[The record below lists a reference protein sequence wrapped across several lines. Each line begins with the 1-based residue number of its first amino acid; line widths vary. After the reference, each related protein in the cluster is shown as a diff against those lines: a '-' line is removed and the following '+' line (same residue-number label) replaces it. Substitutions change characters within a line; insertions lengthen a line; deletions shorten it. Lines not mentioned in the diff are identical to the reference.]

1 MKINNFRAEG
11 RTIEK
16 YFGYAAISVCM
27 LMISLLFT
35 ACPGTTPS
43 ANPDNGSVANGEK
56 PEKPEKTSG
65 YDAAS
70 GIGSVQ
76 GVNFVMKPIAAV
88 TNASI
93 GHSAEKNGI

>member
-1 MKINNFRAEG
+1 MKINNFRTEG

-56 PEKPEKTSG
+56 PEKPSG

-70 GIGSVQ
+70 GTGSVQ
-76 GVNFVMKPIAAV
+76 GVHFVMKPIAAV
-88 TNASI
+88 TSGSI
-93 GHSAEKNGI
+93 GLE